1 MRTNVTIITLVFLV
15 FGLSIDLFAQRA
27 IISGTLID
35 ENEQPII
42 GGNVRC
48 VELGTGTISDLDGNY
63 SLTLPEGNYTLQFS
77 YLGYNSQTQAITVIG
92 NENQTINVSYKE
104 DVIGMGEVIV
114 LGTRKKNRLIID
126 SPVPIDVLSAEELIA
141 TGATQTIEV
150 LQMLVPSYSAPKQ
163 SISDGS
169 DHFRIATLRGLGPD
183 QVLVLVNGKRRHT
196 NSLVHVNG
204 TVGRGSTGVD
214 LNAIPTAAIERIEVL
229 RDGAAAQYGSDAI
242 AGVINIVLKKDTDLD
257 ISASY
262 GAHVTTMD
270 RGYEA
275 TEGLYDGITNEDI
288 RSWNGSLDPS
298 QVSNATNW
306 TEEVE
311 KANIVDGQR
320 LSINAS
326 KGFKIGNGGAL
337 NVSLQ
342 YRGQN
347 PTDRDGVD
355 NRRQYFL
362 IDSTGNPSEIAGTLD
377 PREETIDRL
386 HHRWG
391 DAKFQDVSAFLNSEV
406 PIGKVTGYAFGGFS
420 QRNGES
426 GCFYRRSKDNRT
438 VRSIYPDGFLP
449 LIAPT
454 ITDLGGTVGVKGQIA
469 KWNWDLSQTVGT
481 NSFEL
486 NMKNTHNTSLGGIN
500 QFTFPD
506 QGVEQKT
513 EIYDG
518 TLKFAQYTTNLGTD
532 TEIKVNGLYSPIN
545 IALGAEFR
553 SENYQMEPGE
563 ITSYFNGN
571 DDSGGVQDGPNA
583 GTNASAGCQCFPGW
597 KTQVDKSRSNVG
609 GYADL
614 ETDITQAFTV
624 GLAGRFE
631 NYSDFGSTVTGKLA
645 LRYKIT
651 DGLALRAAG
660 STGFRAPSLA
670 QGNYTAIQT
679 TTFGTA
685 LVETGV
691 FPFEEG
697 QVAEAL
703 GAKPLEAEK
712 SVNLSA
718 GITFNAGNFAMTID
732 GYNIELR
739 DRIILSEQFR
749 GADLAT
755 YLDSIGVPAGA
766 ATYFTNALNTRTQG
780 IDITGRYGVNLG
792 ESQKLKVILSG
803 NFNRTQVTNAEEVKT
818 PEIIKQYTDT
828 PLFGEMQI
836 TRIEKAT
843 PNNVFNLVLDYS
855 IGNFTAILK
864 NVRFGDITWA
874 EFNDVGDLVTQKF
887 KSKIRT
893 DLELGYKPVK
903 GLRIALG
910 ANNLLDIYPDKARK
924 DLAFGGIFQYDGTY
938 PLGFNGRYIYA
949 RLNYK
954 LAGK

>member
-1 MRTNVTIITLVFLV
+1 M
-15 FGLSIDLFAQRA
+15 FAQRA
-27 IISGTLID
+27 IISGTLTD
-35 ENEQPII
+35 ENDLPII

-63 SLTLPEGNYTLQFS
+63 TLTLPEGNYTLQFS
-77 YLGYNSQTQAITVIG
+77 YLGYNTQSQTITVVG

-114 LGTRKKNRLIID
+114 TGTRKKNRLIID
-126 SPVPIDVLSAEELIA
+126 SPVPIDVLNAEELVA

-262 GAHVTTMD
+262 GTHVTTMD

-275 TEGLYDGITNEDI
+275 DEGLYDGITNADLK
-288 RSWNGSLDPS
+288 SWNGSLDPS
-298 QVSNATNW
+298 AVSNATNW

-311 KANIVDGQR
+311 KVNIVDGQR
-320 LSINAS
+320 LSLNAS
-326 KGFKIGNGGAL
+326 KGFKVGNGGSV
-337 NVSLQ
+337 NFSFQ

-362 IDSTGNPSEIAGTLD
+362 IDSLGQPSETSGTLD
-377 PREETIDRL
+377 PREQTIDRL

-391 DAKFQDVSAFLNSEV
+391 DAQFQDITAFVNSEV

-420 QRNGES
+420 QRQGES

-454 ITDLGGTVGVKGQIA
+454 ITDLAGTVGVKGQIA
-469 KWNWDLSQTVGT
+469 KWNWDLSQTLGT

-486 NMKNTHNTSLGGIN
+486 NMKNTHNTSLGGLN

-506 QGVEQKT
+506 PGVQQKQ

-518 TLKFAQYTTNLGTD
+518 TLKFAQYTTNLGAD
-532 TEIKVNGLYSPIN
+532 TEFKVNGLYSPVN
-545 IALGAEFR
+545 LAVGAEFR

-563 ITSYFNGN
+563 ITSYYNGN
-571 DDSGGVQDGPNA
+571 DDSGGIQDGPNQGSA
-583 GTNASAGCQCFPGW
+583 ASAGCQCFPGW
-597 KTQVDKSRSNVG
+597 KVPVNTSRSNFG
-609 GYADL
+609 GYVDL
-614 ETDITQAFTV
+614 ETDITQAFTLGV
-624 GLAGRFE
+624 AGRFE
-631 NYSDFGSTVTGKLA
+631 NYSDFGSTLTGKLA
-645 LRYKIT
+645 LRYKIVE
-651 DGLALRAAG
+651 GFAFRAAA

-679 TTFGTA
+679 TTFGTQ

-691 FPFEEG
+691 FPYEVG
-697 QVAEAL
+697 GVAEAL
-703 GAKPLEAEK
+703 GAQPLEAERA
-712 SVNLSA
+712 VNLSA
-718 GITFNAGNFAMTID
+718 GLTFNAGNFAMTVD
-732 GYNIELR
+732 GYNIDLNN
-739 DRIILSEQFR
+739 RIILSEQFR
-749 GADLAT
+749 GAALAT
-755 YLDSIGVPAGA
+755 YLDSIGIAAGA
-766 ATYFTNALNTRTQG
+766 ATYFTNALDTRTQG
-780 IDITGRYGVNLG
+780 IDITARYGINIG
-792 ESQKLKVILSG
+792 DASKLKVILSG
-803 NFNRTQVTNAEEVKT
+803 NFNRTQVTNKDDIQT

-836 TRIEKAT
+836 TRLEKGT
-843 PNNVFNLVLDYS
+843 PNNVFNLVLDY
-855 IGNFTAILK
+855 AINDFNVVLK

-874 EFNDVGDLVTQKF
+874 EFNDVGDLVNQTF
-887 KSKIRT
+887 TSKIRT
-893 DLELGYKPVK
+893 DLEVGYKPVK
-903 GLRIALG
+903 GLKIAIG
-910 ANNLLDIYPDKARK
+910 ANNLFDVYPDKARK